1 MGKKANPWIGL
12 ESYRE
17 GEVLYG
23 RDEDIRNLLE
33 CILNDRDTL
42 LYGRSGIGKSSI
54 LNAGIFPVARVRG
67 FLPVVVRLSHRGELS
82 YLQQIREAIANAML
96 PQELDESGIP
106 VKLSEEE
113 HAHRNEVL
121 SHMIREVIPCKEPE
135 KEGFYEFF
143 HRHTFHSKDGER
155 IKLLIV
161 FDQFEELFTL
171 QEKSSKKREF
181 FADLADLLNDIMP
194 ESLQY
199 DVASENPDEEVVSD
213 KMEID
218 DLFADV
224 KIDLVEDRIQ
234 YVNDNQVHFVFT
246 IREDYLSEFEYFSA
260 LIPSLRRNR
269 FALRPIN
276 EEQAAQI
283 IMRPIPGLVSKDVA
297 KLIIKKVINSKVD
310 FELDGVPEIEVDSAV
325 LSLYLSR
332 LYDAM
337 EGDVITAELVE
348 RKDGEIISEFY
359 HEALTD
365 ISPRTIEFLEGRL
378 LNGQERRDNIAVYDA
393 KNDGGVTDKELDILC
408 NKKKILRLFN
418 YAGDLRIEFIHDILC
433 QVVKDHK
440 EDREH
445 LRQQEEEK
453 RLLLLEEEKKRLEI
467 EREAKEQKARL
478 EAKAARN
485 RTWLT
490 WTAGFIAATVVCF
503 IAWWFLYHRP
513 YSVYYGNFTTE
524 NGWPIGLGDPLKLD
538 DNDLKKKLIVHYRL
552 TRQGRLD
559 KKPFTMVEVLSPD
572 GKRTENKFYEIPVVS
587 LLDAELDDEKSRDFA
602 LMQRNVAYWEYTP
615 SDDTY
620 HTASKC
626 TAYSNSG
633 EVLFSIQYVRDNSYD
648 SNDEGKYVQWATI
661 ADKEGKQLQVT
672 ANGIDRMRQTVNN
685 GLVTGCLFF
694 NYLGVPQ
701 TNSGNVYGYQYIL
714 NDTTR
719 MVQRRYAVDR
729 FGSRVDES
737 EVIFDEYDAGRI
749 KPKSVRVE
757 YPQEGVMLFVH
768 DDFTDTLS
776 FDRNGRLTYG
786 SMHANVENISRVAF
800 EYGSDG
806 RLIQRHKYLSNGET
820 YTEKYSYPD
829 ADTEIQSFWSE
840 GAKVMKTRTINELM
854 KTSIT
859 YHECVKTTKRDSL
872 YSMDIVEYRN
882 SLGNLIEGKI
892 GLAKYTISYELRTGN
907 PKLKYYYDASGAI
920 RKSEWNEYDE
930 YGNRVARAVAGID
943 GTPVRSPEWDWDGL
957 CYYKMAV
964 LRDLNDVAYVG
975 VEGRNEFD
983 EKSYVVQGDGTVYA
997 LHEHPPVLM
1006 DVRRDTNAHGY
1017 GLYLSQERVS
1027 KISASHKV
1035 PYVHI
1040 YTKTGSI
1047 AKAVCLSENVEGNQQ
1062 RILDG
1067 DIICKVGE
1075 WDLFKSSDLFD
1086 SQWQNLQY
1094 DGGELKVLRVDG
1106 DGYIGLEFMV
1116 DHGDLDAKCY
1126 MMPLTENEWKRIND
1140 NL

>member
-67 FLPVVVRLSHRGELS
+67 FLPVVVRLSHRGELG

-113 HAHRNEVL
+113 HAHRNKVL

-171 QEKSSKKREF
+171 QEKSSRKREF

-378 LNGQERRDNIAVYDA
+378 LNGQDRRDNIAVYDA

-524 NGWPIGLGDPLKLD
+524 NGWPVGLGDPLKLD

-648 SNDEGKYVQWATI
+648 SNDEGKYVQWAMI
-661 ADKEGKQLQVT
+661 SDKEGKQLQVT
-672 ANGIDRMRQTVNN
+672 ENGIDRMRQTISD
-685 GLVTGCLFF
+685 GMVTGCLFF

-701 TNSGNVYGYQYIL
+701 TNSGNVYGYQYVL

-729 FGSRVDES
+729 FGSRIGES
-737 EVIFDEYDAGRI
+737 EVIFDEYDAGRV
-749 KPKSVRVE
+749 KQESVRVE
-757 YPQEGVMLFVH
+757 YPQDGVILFVH

-806 RLIQRHKYLSNGET
+806 RLIQRHKYLSNGER

-829 ADTEIQSFWSE
+829 ADTEIHAFWS
-840 GAKVMKTRTINELM
+840 GGTKVMKTRTVNEWKSLV
-854 KTSIT
+854 T
-859 YHECVKTTKRDSL
+859 YHECLKITHRDSSFL
-872 YSMDIVEYRN
+872 TDIVEYRDT
-882 SLGNLIEGKI
+882 LGNLIEGER
-892 GLAKYTISYELRTGN
+892 GLAKYTISYELKTGN
-907 PKLKYYYDASGAI
+907 PKLKYHFDASDAI

-930 YGNRVARAVAGID
+930 YGNKVSRAVAGID
-943 GTPVRSPEWDWDGL
+943 GTPVRSSEWDWDNF

-975 VEGRNEFD
+975 IEGRNEFD
-983 EKSYVVQGDGTVYA
+983 EKSYVVDNNGKGYA
-997 LHEHPPVLM
+997 LYEQPAMVML
-1006 DVRRDTNAHGY
+1006 DEYEKNAY
-1017 GLYLSQERVS
+1017 NIVVYLSQE
-1027 KISASHKV
+1027 KTDDISASHKV

-1040 YTKTGSI
+1040 YTRSGSI
-1047 AKAVCLSENVEGNQQ
+1047 AEAVCLSENVEGNQQ

-1116 DHGDLDAKCY
+1116 HPGDLKARCY